1 MLMVRDKYNPGSIE
15 HSAELLSEAAARIE
29 RGEPFAMVTVIR
41 ASGSTPRTEGS
52 RMLVNQAGDVVGS
65 VGGGRIE
72 RLAIEKALQTF
83 ATGRIEHLEQDLNHP
98 GDQESGMSCGGSVE
112 LLIEPF
118 GMGPRLY
125 LFGAGHV
132 AQPTTQLAG
141 RVGYHVTV
149 HDSRQKWANRER
161 FPGAIV
167 RVGDMEELAE
177 QLDTTGRDFLL
188 VMSHSHAEDYR
199 VVKRLL
205 RKSFFYL
212 GMIGSP
218 RKAAEIRSKLMGDG
232 FSEEEIA
239 RLTCPIGMDIG
250 SHTPMEIAVS
260 VTAQLISLR
269 RNWEKSER
277 L

>member
-1 MLMVRDKYNPGSIE
+1 MVRDKHNPGSIE

-52 RMLVNQAGDVVGS
+52 RMLVNSAGEVVGS

-72 RLAIEKALQTF
+72 RLAIEKAMQTL

-98 GDQESGMSCGGSVE
+98 GDQESGMICSGQME

-118 GMGPRLY
+118 GTGLKLY

-132 AQPTTQLAG
+132 AQPTAELARG
-141 RVGYHVTV
+141 VGYHVTV

-161 FPGAIV
+161 FPGATV
-167 RVGDMEELAE
+167 KVGDIEKLAE
-177 QLDTTGRDFLL
+177 QLDTTDRDFLL

-205 RKSFFYL
+205 RKPFFYL

-218 RKAAEIRSKLMGDG
+218 RKSAEIRSKLMGDG
-232 FSEEEIA
+232 FSDEEIA

-260 VTAQLISLR
+260 VTAQLLSLR
-269 RNWEKSER
+269 RNWERGEK